1 MLLVLRLRAALLRG
15 DTIAVSD
22 HVAAELA
29 ACLCPQQ
36 SHLQLQLACSGGKRQ
51 LCLQALIDGQV
62 LCVHGGLSPYIRTL
76 DQIRTIKRVAE
87 VPHEGAFCDLMWSDP
102 EDIQGFAISP
112 RGAGWLF
119 GSSVVNEFNKING
132 ALRPGLAAV
141 CRVHRTVPSVLQSRV
156 ASKKGLRSVHT
167 SSYHEDCAP
176 GSPRVCCHALWPEP
190 HPHFMFMFGNAVWGL
205 AHTLLWRMQ
214 ACS

>member
-1 MLLVLRLRAALLRG
+1 V
-15 DTIAVSD
+15 
-22 HVAAELA
+22 
-29 ACLCPQQ
+29 
-36 SHLQLQLACSGGKRQ
+36 
-51 LCLQALIDGQV
+51 QALIDGQV

-132 ALRPGLAAV
+132 ARLPHLLRLYNADLAQGSLHAFGAANLHFV
-141 CRVHRTVPSVLQSRV
+141 C
-156 ASKKGLRSVHT
+156 AGKGH
-167 SSYHEDCAP
+167 
-176 GSPRVCCHALWPEP
+176 W
-190 HPHFMFMFGNAVWGL
+190 HPHLCDTHSVALLALTVSSHDRWADISTGIQSAGMARNQASQLVSKNGNLCPHFWSG
-205 AHTLLWRMQ
+205 
-214 ACS
+214 